1 MALFLSRYLA
11 FRAWSSRP
19 AGRLPVSM
27 RGKIELLR
35 LVLEWIRY
43 PLGLVV
49 SSGQK
54 HLELRTQTLRRAPSN
69 FMELIL
75 V

>member
-35 LVLEWIRY
+35 LVLEWVRY

-49 SSGQK
+49 
-54 HLELRTQTLRRAPSN
+54 
-69 FMELIL
+69 
-75 V
+75 

>member
-27 RGKIELLR
+27 RDKIELLR
-35 LVLEWIRY
+35 LLLEWIRY

-49 SSGQK
+49 RVGSFYAL
-54 HLELRTQTLRRAPSN
+54 HRTWQQCHS
-69 FMELIL
+69 
-75 V
+75 